1 MSSIGERIKKSRNE
15 MALSLRELASRV
27 DLSASFLS
35 QIEQGKASPSIEN
48 LKKIA
53 TALDVKVSYLIEDE
67 EEKNNTELVRRNER
81 KYIESLDSNTKMA
94 LLTTSNI
101 DKTMEPILYE
111 IGPYGESGRS
121 YYSHHGEEFIF
132 IVEGK
137 LDIYIDDELHS
148 LNEGDS
154 LYFKSSQK
162 HRFKNSTDK
171 ATRAIWVVN
180 PPTF

>member
-1 MSSIGERIKKSRNE
+1 MSSIGERIKKSRNDKG
-15 MALSLRELASRV
+15 LSLRELASRV

-53 TALDVKVSYLIEDE
+53 NSLDVRVSYLIEDE
-67 EEKNNTELVRRNER
+67 DDKVNKELVRKDNR

-94 LLTTSNI
+94 LLTTSNM

-121 YYSHHGEEFIF
+121 YYSHNGEEFIF
-132 IVEGK
+132 IVEGT
-137 LDIYIDDELHS
+137 LDVYINDEIHS
-148 LNEGDS
+148 LNPGDS
-154 LYFKSSQK
+154 LYFKSNQR
-162 HRFKNSTDK
+162 HRFKNNTDK
-171 ATRAIWVVN
+171 TTKAIWVVN